1 MIATCCG
8 ILSGEVSILVV
19 LGITKNKKGVR
30 LPTAHQVN
38 RYRCFLPNL
47 AGLANNRLHGARPS
61 SISSKIPLY
70 FKLFL
75 VFLSPFFTKKASD
88 FSETSQ
94 KIEIS
99 TWRPVQLASSQNMNM
114 QMWDSFARDKSVI
127 NDNSESVIE
136 SAQFCNFWCC
146 QHQMR

>member
-8 ILSGEVSILVV
+8 ILSGVVSILVV

-75 VFLSPFFTKKASD
+75 VFLSPFFINFTKKASE
-88 FSETSQ
+88 FSETLQ
-94 KIEIS
+94 KVEIS
-99 TWRPVQLASSQNMNM
+99 TWRPVQLASAQNMNM
-114 QMWDSFARDKSVI
+114 QVWDSFASDKSVI
-127 NDNSESVIE
+127 DDNSESVVK
-136 SAQFCNFWCC
+136 SA
-146 QHQMR
+146 